1 MLTAALQ
8 GRKIEQPALFL
19 AGDRDVVPFSDEVE
33 RDMREAVTGLR
44 DVVLLP
50 GIGHWVQQ
58 EAPEA
63 VNDALLGFLKSL

>member
-1 MLTAALQ
+1 MLTAALE
-8 GRKIEQPALFL
+8 GRKIEQPALFV
-19 AGDRDVVPFSDEVE
+19 AGDRDVVPFNDDVE
-33 RDMREAVTGLR
+33 RGMRAAVPGLR

-63 VNDALLGFLKSL
+63 VNGALLGFLKSL